1 MRANRPECKGVQAG
15 TETLLR
21 VIGSSYARV
30 YEYTGEEMYVGLLL
44 GMSRVLVYIALWQM
58 CYGIESPTIVTA
70 EAGQDVTLPCICL
83 YDSTNIVGVQWSR
96 TDIEE
101 EYVYLRRDGQHVPE
115 YQHPSFAG
123 RVCLQDRDMR
133 KGNLSIIIRQ
143 IKSEDNGL
151 YVCYVLTQ
159 GKRKV
164 RDATQINIVLL
175 KVSPAD
181 LPADKQPKTRGEG
194 GLFAP
199 SVFVV
204 ACALVTACVIRNLA
218 SAY

>member
-1 MRANRPECKGVQAG
+1 MQ
-15 TETLLR
+15 L
-21 VIGSSYARV
+21 YA
-30 YEYTGEEMYVGLLL
+30 GLLL
-44 GMSRVLVYIALWQM
+44 GMSRFLVYIALWQM
-58 CYGIESPTIVTA
+58 CYGIESHTIVTA
-70 EAGQDVTLPCICL
+70 EAGQDVTLPCVCSCDPTI
-83 YDSTNIVGVQWSR
+83 GVEWSR

-101 EYVYLRRDGQHVPE
+101 NVYLWRDDQHIPE
-115 YQHPSFAG
+115 YQHPSFVG
-123 RVCLQDRDMR
+123 RVFLQDRDMR

-143 IKSEDNGL
+143 TKSEDNGL

-164 RDATQINIVLL
+164 RHATEINIVLL